1 RPPPPPPSSWR
12 PLVEGE
18 DGVGLVYFTEG
29 GLYLPPLAAIQERP
43 FFPLLVYNFLKP
55 YREVRT
61 GLLSPVETLLPTPGP
76 SFLPPS
82 QGGAGRFLALLAA
95 LVLLLEALLFRPKPR
110 AQEA

>member
-1 RPPPPPPSSWR
+1 PPPPPSSWR

-18 DGVGLVYFTEG
+18 DGVGLVYFAEG

-61 GLLSPVETLLPTPGP
+61 GLLAPVETLLPTPGP

-82 QGGAGRFLALLAA
+82 QGGTGRFLALLAA